1 MNPSHDGGLVGRHFL
16 LLPHTGGFC
25 MAETH
30 EKAAF
35 KIFLGIDIS
44 KEKFDACCIGSNGE
58 KLFRVSASMSKVGF
72 DELLMKVS
80 FIAGP
85 KDSIL
90 IGMESTACYHINLFS
105 FLTSQGF
112 TVVII
117 NPLLISNFMKLQL
130 RKTKTDKKDAMVI
143 AQFLRM
149 KKDSLSQNVL
159 TPDNA
164 DMRDLARQRESLV
177 DQMTAIK
184 SDTKR
189 VLTITFPE
197 LEHITGIFTKSMLRL
212 LCHYPSAESIRK
224 AKRAKIAK
232 ILIPGSYG
240 KQTDESVGTIIKA
253 AATSIGTASP
263 AKEMIIK
270 QKASIL
276 IQLEDHLQELTDM
289 LIEQCQAQMKDNVD
303 ILTSI
308 RGIGEK
314 SATNFLV
321 ELGGD
326 PGLFPSHR
334 QVIAMAGLDP
344 SVYESG
350 QYVGLS
356 KISKRG
362 NRHLRRIIWLMTVK
376 VIQFEGYFRR
386 YFEKRIKDGLIYKKA
401 VIATA
406 HKLIRVI
413 FAMLSNK
420 TLFTAKANS

>member
-1 MNPSHDGGLVGRHFL
+1 
-16 LLPHTGGFC
+16 
-25 MAETH
+25 
-30 EKAAF
+30 
-35 KIFLGIDIS
+35 
-44 KEKFDACCIGSNGE
+44 
-58 KLFRVSASMSKVGF
+58 
-72 DELLMKVS
+72 
-80 FIAGP
+80 
-85 KDSIL
+85 
-90 IGMESTACYHINLFS
+90 
-105 FLTSQGF
+105 
-112 TVVII
+112 
-117 NPLLISNFMKLQL
+117 
-130 RKTKTDKKDAMVI
+130 
-143 AQFLRM
+143 M
-149 KKDSLSQNVL
+149 KKDSLCQNVL
-159 TPDNA
+159 SPDNA

-197 LEHITGIFTKSMLRL
+197 LEHIACIFTKSMLRL

-240 KQTDESVGTIIKA
+240 QQTDESVDAIIKA

-276 IQLEDHLQELTDM
+276 LQLEDHLQELTGV
-289 LIEQCQAQMKDNVD
+289 LIEQCHAQMKDNVD

-350 QYVGLS
+350 Q
-356 KISKRG
+356 ICRPQQD
-362 NRHLRRIIWLMTVK
+362 
-376 VIQFEGYFRR
+376 IQTR
-386 YFEKRIKDGLIYKKA
+386 
-401 VIATA
+401 
-406 HKLIRVI
+406 
-413 FAMLSNK
+413 
-420 TLFTAKANS
+420 

>member
-1 MNPSHDGGLVGRHFL
+1 MV
-16 LLPHTGGFC
+16 
-25 MAETH
+25 ETN

-35 KIFLGIDIS
+35 KSFLGIDIS

-58 KLFRVSASMSKVGF
+58 RLFRISASMSKAGF

-80 FIAGP
+80 SIAKP
-85 KDSIL
+85 KESIL

-105 FLTSQGF
+105 FLTSKGF
-112 TVVII
+112 TVIII

-130 RKTKTDKKDAMVI
+130 RKTKTDKKDALVI
-143 AQFLRM
+143 AQFLRL
-149 KKDSLSQNVL
+149 KKDSLYQNVL
-159 TPDNA
+159 SPDDA

-177 DQMTAIK
+177 DQMTSIK

-224 AKRAKIAK
+224 ARRTKIAK

-240 KQTDESVGTIIKA
+240 KQTDESVDAIIKA

-326 PGLFPSHR
+326 PGLFPGHR

-376 VIQFEGYFRR
+376 VIQYEEYFRR

-413 FAMLSNK
+413 FAMLSQK
-420 TLFTAKANS
+420 TIFNAKANS

>member
-1 MNPSHDGGLVGRHFL
+1 
-16 LLPHTGGFC
+16 
-25 MAETH
+25 
-30 EKAAF
+30 
-35 KIFLGIDIS
+35 
-44 KEKFDACCIGSNGE
+44 
-58 KLFRVSASMSKVGF
+58 MSRAGF

-80 FIAGP
+80 SIGGH
-85 KDSIL
+85 KESIL

-105 FLTSQGF
+105 FLTSKGF
-112 TVVII
+112 TVIII

-130 RKTKTDKKDAMVI
+130 RKTKTDKKDAGVI

-149 KKDSLSQNVL
+149 KKDSLCQNVL
-159 TPDNA
+159 SPDNA

-197 LEHITGIFTKSMLRL
+197 LEHIACVFTKSMLRL

-240 KQTDESVGTIIKA
+240 QQTDESVDAIIKA

-276 IQLEDHLQELTDM
+276 LQLEAHLQELTGV
-289 LIEQCQAQMKDNVD
+289 LIEQCRAQMKDNVD

-314 SATNFLV
+314 SAANFLV

-326 PGLFPSHR
+326 PRIFPSHR

-350 QYVGLS
+350 KYVGLS

-376 VIQFEGYFRR
+376 VIQYEGYFRR

-406 HKLIRVI
+406 HKLIRVV
-413 FAMLSNK
+413 FAMLSQK
-420 TLFTAKANS
+420 TTFNAKAN

>member
-1 MNPSHDGGLVGRHFL
+1 
-16 LLPHTGGFC
+16 
-25 MAETH
+25 
-30 EKAAF
+30 
-35 KIFLGIDIS
+35 
-44 KEKFDACCIGSNGE
+44 
-58 KLFRVSASMSKVGF
+58 
-72 DELLMKVS
+72 
-80 FIAGP
+80 
-85 KDSIL
+85 
-90 IGMESTACYHINLFS
+90 
-105 FLTSQGF
+105 
-112 TVVII
+112 
-117 NPLLISNFMKLQL
+117 
-130 RKTKTDKKDAMVI
+130 
-143 AQFLRM
+143 
-149 KKDSLSQNVL
+149 
-159 TPDNA
+159 
-164 DMRDLARQRESLV
+164 
-177 DQMTAIK
+177 MTAIK

-197 LEHITGIFTKSMLRL
+197 LEHVTGIFTKSMLRL

-240 KQTDESVGTIIKA
+240 KQTDESVDAIVKA

-314 SATNFLV
+314 FATNFLV

-326 PGLFPSHR
+326 PGLFPGHR

-350 QYVGLS
+350 QYIGLS

-376 VIQFEGYFRR
+376 VIRYEEYFRC
-386 YFEKRIKDGLIYKKA
+386 YFEKRINDGLIYKKA
-401 VIATA
+401 VMATA

-413 FAMLSNK
+413 FAMLSQK
-420 TLFTAKANS
+420 TTFNAKAN

>member
-1 MNPSHDGGLVGRHFL
+1 MEDWWGGISCFYHD
-16 LLPHTGGFC
+16 TGGFC
-25 MAETH
+25 MVETNK
-30 EKAAF
+30 KAVF
-35 KIFLGIDIS
+35 KISLGIDIS

-58 KLFRVSASMSKVGF
+58 KLFRVSASMNKVGF

-80 FIAGP
+80 SIAVP

-105 FLTSQGF
+105 FLTSKGF

-149 KKDSLSQNVL
+149 KKDSLCQNVMS
-159 TPDNA
+159 PDNA

-197 LEHITGIFTKSMLRL
+197 PEHITGIFTKSMLRL

-240 KQTDESVGTIIKA
+240 KQTDESVGAIIKA
-253 AATSIGTASP
+253 AAPSIGTASP

-350 QYVGLS
+350 KYVGLS

-376 VIQFEGYFRR
+376 VVQYEGYFRR

-413 FAMLSNK
+413 FAMLSQK
-420 TLFTAKANS
+420 TTFNAKAN

>member
-1 MNPSHDGGLVGRHFL
+1 MRE
-16 LLPHTGGFC
+16 TGKK
-25 MAETH
+25 T
-30 EKAAF
+30 AF
-35 KIFLGIDIS
+35 KSFLGIDIS
-44 KEKFDACCIGSNGE
+44 KEKFDACCIGSDGE
-58 KLFRVSASMSKVGF
+58 RLFRISASMSKAGF

-80 FIAGP
+80 SIGGP
-85 KDSIL
+85 KESVL

-105 FLTSQGF
+105 FLTSKGF
-112 TVVII
+112 IVIII

-143 AQFLRM
+143 AQFLRL
-149 KKDSLSQNVL
+149 KKDSLSENIL
-159 TPDNA
+159 SPDDA

-197 LEHITGIFTKSMLRL
+197 LGHVTGIFTKSMLRL

-224 AKRAKIAK
+224 ARRAKIAK

-240 KQTDESVGTIIKA
+240 KQTDESVDAIVKA

-276 IQLEDHLQELTDM
+276 VQLEEHLQELTDM

-326 PGLFPSHR
+326 PGLFPGHR

-376 VIQFEGYFRR
+376 VIRYEEYFRS

-413 FAMLSNK
+413 FAMLSQK
-420 TLFTAKANS
+420 TTFNARAN

>member
-1 MNPSHDGGLVGRHFL
+1 MEDWWGGISCFYRA
-16 LLPHTGGFC
+16 TGGFS
-25 MAETH
+25 MVEMH
-30 EKAAF
+30 EEAAF

-58 KLFRVSASMSKVGF
+58 RLFRVSASMNKGGF

-80 FIAGP
+80 SIAKP

-105 FLTSQGF
+105 FLTSKGF
-112 TVVII
+112 TVIII

-130 RKTKTDKKDAMVI
+130 RKTKTDKKDAVVI

-159 TPDNA
+159 SPDDA

-240 KQTDESVGTIIKA
+240 KQTDESVDAIIKA
-253 AATSIGTASP
+253 AASSIGTASP

-276 IQLEDHLQELTDM
+276 IQLEEHLQELTDM

-376 VIQFEGYFRR
+376 VIQYEGYFHR

-413 FAMLSNK
+413 FAMLSQK
-420 TLFTAKANS
+420 TTFNAKANS

>member
-1 MNPSHDGGLVGRHFL
+1 MEDWWGGISCFYHN
-16 LLPHTGGFC
+16 TGGFS
-25 MAETH
+25 MVETH
-30 EKAAF
+30 EKEAF

-58 KLFRVSASMSKVGF
+58 KLFRVSAFMSKVGF
-72 DELLMKVS
+72 DELLKKVS
-80 FIAGP
+80 SIGIP
-85 KDSIL
+85 KDAIL

-105 FLTSQGF
+105 FLTSKGF

-130 RKTKTDKKDAMVI
+130 RKTKTDKKDAAVI

-149 KKDSLSQNVL
+149 KKDSLSENVL
-159 TPDNA
+159 SPDNA

-177 DQMTAIK
+177 GQMTAIK

-212 LCHYPSAESIRK
+212 LCQYPSAESIRK

-240 KQTDESVGTIIKA
+240 KQTDETVDAVIKA

-289 LIEQCQAQMKDNVD
+289 LTEQCRAQMKDNVE

-350 QYVGLS
+350 QYIGLS

-376 VIQFEGYFRR
+376 VIQFEGHFRR
-386 YFEKRIKDGLIYKKA
+386 YFEKRIKDTLIYKKA

-413 FAMLSNK
+413 FAMLSQK
-420 TLFTAKANS
+420 TIFNAKVNS

>member
-1 MNPSHDGGLVGRHFL
+1 MS
-16 LLPHTGGFC
+16 
-25 MAETH
+25 ETD

-58 KLFRVSASMSKVGF
+58 KLFRMSASMSRAGF
-72 DELLMKVS
+72 DELIMKVS
-80 FIAGP
+80 SIRGP
-85 KDSIL
+85 KESIL

-105 FLTSQGF
+105 FLTSKGF
-112 TVVII
+112 TVIII

-149 KKDSLSQNVL
+149 KKDSLFQNVL
-159 TPDNA
+159 SPDNA

-197 LEHITGIFTKSMLRL
+197 LEHIACIFTKSMLRL

-240 KQTDESVGTIIKA
+240 KQTDESVGAIIKA

-350 QYVGLS
+350 KYVGLS

-376 VIQFEGYFRR
+376 VVQYEGYFRR

-413 FAMLSNK
+413 FAMLSQK
-420 TLFTAKANS
+420 TTFNAKAN

>member
-1 MNPSHDGGLVGRHFL
+1 
-16 LLPHTGGFC
+16 
-25 MAETH
+25 MAGAN

-35 KIFLGIDIS
+35 RFFLGIDIS

-58 KLFRVSASMSKVGF
+58 KLFRISASMSKAGF

-80 FIAGP
+80 SISGP
-85 KDSIL
+85 KESVL

-105 FLTSQGF
+105 FLTSKGF
-112 TVVII
+112 TVIII

-130 RKTKTDKKDAMVI
+130 RKTKTDKKDALVI
-143 AQFLRM
+143 AQFLRL
-149 KKDSLSQNVL
+149 KKDSLCQNVL
-159 TPDNA
+159 SPDDA

-212 LCHYPSAESIRK
+212 LCHYPSAESIRR

-240 KQTDESVGTIIKA
+240 KQTDESVDAIIKA
-253 AATSIGTASP
+253 AASSIGTASP

-276 IQLEDHLQELTDM
+276 IQLEEHLQELTHM
-289 LIEQCQAQMKDNVD
+289 LIDQCQAQMKDNVD

-401 VIATA
+401 IIATA
-406 HKLIRVI
+406 HKLIRVM
-413 FAMLSNK
+413 FAMLSQK
-420 TLFTAKANS
+420 TTFNAKANS

>member
-1 MNPSHDGGLVGRHFL
+1 MS
-16 LLPHTGGFC
+16 
-25 MAETH
+25 AESPG
-30 EKAAF
+30 KV
-35 KIFLGIDIS
+35 
-44 KEKFDACCIGSNGE
+44 GE
-58 KLFRVSASMSKVGF
+58 KK
-72 DELLMKVS
+72 
-80 FIAGP
+80 
-85 KDSIL
+85 
-90 IGMESTACYHINLFS
+90 IGND
-105 FLTSQGF
+105 
-112 TVVII
+112 TV
-117 NPLLISNFMKLQL
+117 QET
-130 RKTKTDKKDAMVI
+130 R
-143 AQFLRM
+143 
-149 KKDSLSQNVL
+149 
-159 TPDNA
+159 PDP
-164 DMRDLARQRESLV
+164 
-177 DQMTAIK
+177 
-184 SDTKR
+184 
-189 VLTITFPE
+189 FPSCV
-197 LEHITGIFTKSMLRL
+197 FTKSMLRL

-240 KQTDESVGTIIKA
+240 QQTDESVDAIIKA

-276 IQLEDHLQELTDM
+276 LQLEAHLQELTGV
-289 LIEQCQAQMKDNVD
+289 LIEQCRAQMKDNVD

-326 PGLFPSHR
+326 PRIFPSHR

-350 QYVGLS
+350 KYVGLS

-376 VIQFEGYFRR
+376 VIQYEGYFRR

-413 FAMLSNK
+413 FAMLSQK
-420 TLFTAKANS
+420 TTFNAKAN

>member
-1 MNPSHDGGLVGRHFL
+1 MS
-16 LLPHTGGFC
+16 
-25 MAETH
+25 ETH
-30 EKAAF
+30 EEAAF

-44 KEKFDACCIGSNGE
+44 KEKFDACCIGSNGD

-80 FIAGP
+80 SIAGT

-112 TVVII
+112 TVIII

-130 RKTKTDKKDAMVI
+130 RKTKTDKKDALVI

-149 KKDSLSQNVL
+149 KKDSLSPNVL

-240 KQTDESVGTIIKA
+240 KQTDESVGAIIKA
-253 AATSIGTASP
+253 AAISIGTASP

-289 LIEQCQAQMKDNVD
+289 LIEQCQAQMKDHVD

>member
-1 MNPSHDGGLVGRHFL
+1 MH
-16 LLPHTGGFC
+16 
-25 MAETH
+25 ETD
-30 EKAAF
+30 EKAAL

-44 KEKFDACCIGSNGE
+44 KEKFDACCLGSDGGR
-58 KLFRVSASMSKVGF
+58 LFRITASMNRSGF
-72 DELLMKVS
+72 DELLAKIS
-80 FIAGP
+80 STAGH
-85 KDSIL
+85 KESIL

-105 FLTSQGF
+105 FLTSKGF
-112 TVVII
+112 TVIII
-117 NPLLISNFMKLQL
+117 NPLLVSNFMKLQL

-159 TPDNA
+159 SPDDA
-164 DMRDLARQRESLV
+164 DLRDLARQRESLV
-177 DQMTAIK
+177 DQMSAIK

-197 LEHITGIFTKSMLRL
+197 LEHIACVFTKSMLRL
-212 LCHYPSAESIRK
+212 LTHYPSAESIRK

-232 ILIPGSYG
+232 ILIPGSFG
-240 KQTDESVGTIIKA
+240 KQTDESVGAILRA
-253 AATSIGTASP
+253 AETSIGSASP

-270 QKASIL
+270 QKALIL
-276 IQLEDHLQELTDM
+276 LQLEDHLQELTDM

-314 SATNFLV
+314 SATNFLI

-326 PGLFPSHR
+326 PGIFQSHR
-334 QVIAMAGLDP
+334 QVIAMSGLDP

-350 QYVGLS
+350 KYVGLS
-356 KISKRG
+356 KLSKRG

-376 VIQFEGYFRR
+376 VIQYEEYFRR
-386 YFEKRIKDGLIYKKA
+386 YFEKRIKGGLIYKKA
-401 VIATA
+401 VIATS

-413 FAMLSNK
+413 FAMLSQK
-420 TLFTAKANS
+420 TTFNAKAN